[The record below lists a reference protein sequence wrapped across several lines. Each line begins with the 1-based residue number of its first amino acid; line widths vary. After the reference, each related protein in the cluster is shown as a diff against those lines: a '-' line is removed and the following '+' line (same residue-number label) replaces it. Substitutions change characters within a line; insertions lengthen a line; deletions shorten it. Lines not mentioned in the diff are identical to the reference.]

1 MQLRKDN
8 KDYVRHED
16 GVENFLADDSS
27 SDENT
32 DYIGGMFFRFVVLL
46 NAGGCNDLFRLNDM
60 ICFRFLYSFEC
71 VHTVTHTHIYLTI
84 IPNSV

>member
-1 MQLRKDN
+1 LQLRKDN

-46 NAGGCNDLFRLNDM
+46 NVR
-60 ICFRFLYSFEC
+60 
-71 VHTVTHTHIYLTI
+71 
-84 IPNSV
+84 